1 MRLREINIVI
11 KPSPIKEYSAVDMK
25 ILING
30 KELELHEL
38 LEINDF
44 KSKFEQILDL
54 VKKEVIKAVE
64 EEDYF

>member
-1 MRLREINIVI
+1 MKLREINIVV
-11 KPSPIKEYSAVDMK
+11 KPSPIKDYSAVDMK

-54 VKKEVIKAVE
+54 VKKEVIKVVD
-64 EEDYF
+64 EEDNY

>member
-1 MRLREINIVI
+1 MKLREINIVV
-11 KPSPIKEYSAVDMK
+11 KPSPIKDYSAVDMK

-44 KSKFEQILDL
+44 KSRFEQILDL
-54 VKKEVIKAVE
+54 VKKEVIKVVD
-64 EEDYF
+64 EEDNY

>member
-1 MRLREINIVI
+1 LKLREINIVV
-11 KPSPIKEYSAVDMK
+11 KPSPIKDYSAVDMK

-54 VKKEVIKAVE
+54 VKKEVIKVVD
-64 EEDYF
+64 EEDNY